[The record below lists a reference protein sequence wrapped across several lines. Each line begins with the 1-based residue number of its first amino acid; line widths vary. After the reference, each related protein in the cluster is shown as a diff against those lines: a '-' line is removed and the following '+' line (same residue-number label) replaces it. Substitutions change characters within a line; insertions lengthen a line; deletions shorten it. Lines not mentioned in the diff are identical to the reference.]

1 VSTSTTETADGQ
13 LWGIYY
19 TDREYARLLGD
30 PLRTVVEASSKST
43 AEEAAGKLGF
53 ESPWAHPVTAEQIPQ
68 ALWIAPSTPKRRQK
82 PAHQTSRGIRI

>member
-1 VSTSTTETADGQ
+1 MSTTAASTPGNQ

-30 PLRTVVEASSKST
+30 PLRTVIEATTKAA

-53 ESPWAHPVTAEQIPQ
+53 ESPWAHPVTAEQARQ
-68 ALWIAPSTPKRRQK
+68 ALWLPQPKRQPRHSPVRK
-82 PAHQTSRGIRI
+82 RSHGIHV

>member
-1 VSTSTTETADGQ
+1 MSTSTTDKADGK

-19 TDREYARLLGD
+19 TDREYARLLAD
-30 PLRTVVEASSKST
+30 PLRTVVEASSKSA

-68 ALWIAPSTPKRRQK
+68 ALWIAPSLPKRRQK
-82 PAHQTSRGIRI
+82 SARKSSRGIRI

>member
-1 VSTSTTETADGQ
+1 MSTSTTEKADGQ

-30 PLRTVVEASSKST
+30 PLRTVVEASSKSA

-53 ESPWAHPVTAEQIPQ
+53 ESAWAHPVTAEQIPQ

-82 PAHQTSRGIRI
+82 PTRQTSRGIRI

>member
-1 VSTSTTETADGQ
+1 VSTSTTETADEK

-30 PLRTVVEASSKST
+30 PLRTVVEASSKSA
-43 AEEAAGKLGF
+43 AEEVAGKLGF

-82 PAHQTSRGIRI
+82 PARQPSRGIRI

>member
-1 VSTSTTETADGQ
+1 VKTSTTQSTDRQ

-30 PLRTVVEASSKST
+30 PLRAVVEASSKSA

-68 ALWIAPSTPKRRQK
+68 ALWIAPSPPKRRQK
-82 PAHQTSRGIRI
+82 SVRQTSRGIRI